1 MSEYS
6 KLCVE
11 TFLKKQRQL
20 FDENVAENYEEAE
33 EFLEECMAV
42 VVKSMKD
49 VKEYLDE
56 SGMDVTGMSDDEIL
70 EASEIFPLEDG
81 TYLIVEG

>member
-1 MSEYS
+1 
-6 KLCVE
+6 
-11 TFLKKQRQL
+11 
-20 FDENVAENYEEAE
+20 
-33 EFLEECMAV
+33 MAV

>member
-11 TFLKKQRQL
+11 TFLKNQRQL

-49 VKEYLDE
+49 VKESLDE

>member
-11 TFLKKQRQL
+11 TFLKNQGQL
-20 FDENVAENYEEAE
+20 FDEKVAENYEEAE
-33 EFLEECMAV
+33 AFLEECMAV

>member
-11 TFLKKQRQL
+11 TFLKNQRHL

>member
-1 MSEYS
+1 MSGYS

-11 TFLKKQRQL
+11 TFLKNQRQL
-20 FDENVAENYEEAE
+20 FDENVAEDYQEAE

-42 VVKSMKD
+42 VVKSMKE
-49 VKEYLDE
+49 VRAYLDE
-56 SGMDVTGMSDDEIL
+56 SGMDVNGMSDRELL

>member
-11 TFLKKQRQL
+11 TFLKNQGQL

>member
-11 TFLKKQRQL
+11 TFLKNQRQL